1 MAKKKFKTEVNDLLN
16 LMIHS
21 LYSNK
26 EIFLRELVSNAS
38 DALDKLNYLCLTNDE
53 YKKLTYSPKIDIKL
67 DKTAKTLIISD
78 TGIGMDEKELESNL
92 GTIARSG
99 TKGFVANLSG
109 DVAKD
114 SNLIGQFGVGFY
126 SAFMVADKIEVISKK
141 ALSDEAFKWS
151 SDTKDYTIEPAQKS
165 EFGTQIT
172 LYLKDDEFLDEWRI
186 ESIIKKYSNHI
197 PYPIFMDKSEYVA
210 PKDEQSEG
218 TYEIKN
224 EQINRA
230 SALWRLPKS
239 SLKSEDYNEFYKQI
253 SHDSADPLLHIHT
266 KAEGTHEYTTLFY
279 LPSTQPF
286 DLFRVDYESG
296 VKLYVKRVFITDDA
310 KELLPVYLRFVR
322 GIIDIEDLPLNVSR
336 EILQEN
342 KIMKAVSEA
351 SVKKILSELTKLKE
365 NDKEKYEKFYNLFGK
380 VLKEGLYGFNPNQ
393 QEILNLCLFK
403 SNKRD
408 GLISLNE
415 YKDAMSEEQKEIY
428 YISGNNAL
436 MLKSSPL
443 LENFNKKGIEVLIC
457 DDEIDPIVM
466 PSVSKFGE
474 IAIKSV
480 KDAEFDDKNEAEI
493 SVEAKE
499 IAAKM
504 QEILGEKVKAVK
516 VSNRLENSLSCL
528 VFDKNDPDFATQQ
541 ILKQM
546 GQTNL
551 PAIKP
556 ILEINPNHE
565 IIKKLAQNKVMIGE
579 ISELILDMEILSE
592 GQNLENPAEFI
603 ANLNKFIAKA
613 L

>member
-197 PYPIFMDKSEYVA
+197 PYPIFMDKSEYIA

-239 SLKSEDYNEFYKQI
+239 SLKAEDYNEFYKQI

-279 LPSTQPF
+279 LPSNQPF
-286 DLFRVDYESG
+286 DLFRVDYQSG

-351 SVKKILSELTKLKE
+351 SVKKILSELAKLKE
-365 NDKEKYEKFYNLFGK
+365 NDKEKFEKFYNLFGK

-415 YKDAMSEEQKEIY
+415 YKDAMGEEQKEIY

-443 LENFNKKGIEVLIC
+443 LENFNKKDIEVLIC

-474 IAIKSV
+474 ITIKSV

-565 IIKKLAQNKVMIGE
+565 IIKKLVQNKVMISE
-579 ISELILDMEILSE
+579 ISEIILDMAILSE